1 MYILREIK
9 QIWQIMNTNYEE
21 GKGYAGAYLLFLEFF
36 SKFEI

>member
-1 MYILREIK
+1 MA
-9 QIWQIMNTNYEE
+9 NYEYLVNE